1 MTRRTST
8 SISRRDLIVQAGG
21 APRGARAL
29 ADRVKLAEGMRRSP
43 YYPIVTALRDI
54 ARLPEGYRRRTLLF
68 IPQSNEQYWTMFTAD
83 GRCTFTP
90 LIAPGIAAMAMIDGM
105 PSWGCE
111 VSEQYNM
118 TSYQPRM
125 RAQTAAEVTD
135 TAICEKARAKG
146 FSQVLVLDA
155 PGNSPPRRRRID
167 CYLPAS

>member
-1 MTRRTST
+1 V
-8 SISRRDLIVQAGG
+8 RDLRGNLALRRELIARAGG
-21 APRGARAL
+21 ASTGVRSL
-29 ADRVKLAEGMRRSP
+29 AERSKLAEGVRRSP

-54 ARLPEGYRRRTLLF
+54 ARLPEDYRRRTLLF

-105 PSWGCE
+105 PSWGCK

-118 TSYQPRM
+118 PSYQPRM
-125 RAQTAAEVTD
+125 HAQTAAEVTD
-135 TAICEKARAKG
+135 AALCAKARAKG

-155 PGNSPPRRRRID
+155 PGNSAPRRRRID
-167 CYLPAS
+167 CYLP